1 MNILFV
7 HQNFPGQYKH
17 IAPAMVERGH
27 KVVAIGM
34 YKNNIPKGVEFVHY
48 RAKRSTTKGI
58 HPWAIDYEAKII
70 RAEACSL
77 ACQELRN
84 KGFEPDVIC
93 VHPGWGE
100 ALLLRE
106 VWPHAKQ
113 LHFIEFF
120 YGPDGKDVGFDPEFP
135 VPDFAGR
142 CRLYIKNT
150 NNVMNLYG
158 MDKGMSPT
166 QWQKSTV
173 PERFLDQIEV
183 CHDGVD
189 TQALKPNPNAV
200 LETRTLDGNTIKFS
214 KQDKVV
220 TFINRNFEPSRGYH
234 IFMRC
239 LPELM
244 KQEPDAQFVMIG
256 GDDVSYGARP
266 KSGTWK
272 QIYLDEVK
280 DQIDMSR
287 LHFLGKVNYP
297 TYCNAMQIT
306 SAHVYLTYPFVL
318 SWSMLEAMA
327 MGAPV
332 IGSATPPVE
341 EVIQDSVNGWLVD
354 FFDREA
360 LVNKVSEVLNSNTHS
375 ITEAGRKTVVKQYDL
390 ATKCLPKQI
399 QMIENLVCKK

>member
-1 MNILFV
+1 MKILFV

-17 IAPAMVERGH
+17 IAPAMAERGH
-27 KVVAIGM
+27 EVQAIGM
-34 YKNNIPKGVEFVHY
+34 YNNAIPPGVKY
-48 RAKRSTTKGI
+48 TRYSAKRSTTKGI

-77 ACQELRN
+77 ACQELKA

-100 ALLLRE
+100 ALLLHE
-106 VWPHAKQ
+106 VYPDAKQ

-120 YGPDGKDVGFDPEFP
+120 YGPEGKDVGFDPEFP

-142 CRLYIKNT
+142 CRLHIKNT
-150 NNVMNLYG
+150 NNIMNLYG
-158 MDKGMSPT
+158 MDKGMAPT
-166 QWQKSTV
+166 KWQKSTV

-189 TQALKPNPNAV
+189 TQSLKPNPEV
-200 LETRTLDGNTIKFS
+200 ILKTKTLDGKSIEFS
-214 KQDKVV
+214 RQDKVV
-220 TFINRNFEPSRGYH
+220 TFVNRNFEPSRGYH

-244 KQEPDAQFVMIG
+244 KQAPDAHVVLIG

-266 KSGTWK
+266 QSGTWK

-280 DQIDMSR
+280 AELDMSR
-287 LHFLGKVNYP
+287 LHFLGKVNYQV
-297 TYCNAMQIT
+297 YCQAMQVS

-341 EVIQDSVNGWLVD
+341 EVIEDGVNGWLID
-354 FFDREA
+354 FFDQKG
-360 LVNKVSEVLNSNTHS
+360 LINKVIEVLNMDTRS
-375 ITEAGRKTVVKQYDL
+375 ITAAARKTVVEHYDL
-390 ATKCLPKQI
+390 ATQCLPSQI
-399 QMIENLVCKK
+399 QMIERLAER